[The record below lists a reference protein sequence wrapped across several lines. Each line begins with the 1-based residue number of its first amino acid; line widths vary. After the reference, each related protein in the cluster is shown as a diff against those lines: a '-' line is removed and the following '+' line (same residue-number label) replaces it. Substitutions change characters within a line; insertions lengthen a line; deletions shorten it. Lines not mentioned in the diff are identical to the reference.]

1 MADKG
6 NKLKDYDGTRTKYR
20 EWIYR
25 CHMYIMANPMKY
37 DTDQAKTLLVLSYMR
52 EGTVLMFTQRYYF
65 DRELRDWKLMEK
77 KLMWGTFKDF
87 LKELAKV
94 FKDEGTEQKA

>member
-1 MADKG
+1 
-6 NKLKDYDGTRTKYR
+6 
-20 EWIYR
+20 
-25 CHMYIMANPMKY
+25 
-37 DTDQAKTLLVLSYMR
+37 
-52 EGTVLMFTQRYYF
+52 MFTQRYYF

-77 KLMWGTFKDF
+77 KLKWGTFKDF